1 MMAKINAIIDRI
13 LFILLG
19 VLLAGLVI
27 ICLAQVI
34 ARYVFN
40 ASFSWAEEIS
50 IVILL
55 WAAWGGACLALRGNA
70 HLRMNLLEER
80 LRPKSRAGL
89 RLILNFMVIVF
100 LAIIALTSRFTID
113 AMANITLGSLSS
125 VPINIMYWSVPVG
138 CLLLIYY
145 IFRSMVKEWQTLC
158 EIRKKGY

>member
-1 MMAKINAIIDRI
+1 MSKINALVDRI
-13 LFILLG
+13 LFLLLG
-19 VLLAGLVI
+19 AMLAGLAV

-55 WAAWGGACLALRGNA
+55 WAAWGGACLALKANG

-80 LRPKSRAGL
+80 LKPRSRAKL
-89 RLILNFMVIVF
+89 RIILNCMVTLF
-100 LAIIALTSRFTID
+100 LAIIALTSRLTID
-113 AMANITLGSLSS
+113 AMANITLGSLPS
-125 VPINIMYWSVPVG
+125 VPINVMYWSVPVG

-145 IFRSMVKEWQTLC
+145 VVRSTVDQWQALC
-158 EIRKKGY
+158 ETRKRGS